1 MINSELL
8 GKLAY
13 SKSGRDAGKYF
24 LIIGIIDDN
33 YVYIS
38 DGDLRPIKKPKRK
51 KVMHLNLTNETA
63 EDILKLINSGEMVSN
78 RMVKQYIQSMN
89 SYEEV

>member
-13 SKSGRDAGKYF
+13 SKSGRDAGRNF
-24 LIIGIIDDN
+24 LIIGIIDNN

-38 DGDLRPIKKPKRK
+38 DGDLRPMEKPKRK
-51 KVMHLNLTNETA
+51 KLMHLKLTNDTA

-89 SYEEV
+89 SNEEV

>member
-13 SKSGRDAGKYF
+13 SKSGRDAGRYF
-24 LIIGIIDDN
+24 LITGIIDAN
-33 YVYIS
+33 YAYIS
-38 DGDLRPIKKPKRK
+38 DGDLRPIEKPKK
-51 KVMHLNLTNETA
+51 KKLMHLKLTNETA